1 MGVCVRVGV
10 SARVYVGKFGRAYG
24 FVFARDFFNEPLAS
38 GCLNTTAFLCESE
51 RVEFFLLMCAY
62 VCMHFIGYYLANN

>member
-10 SARVYVGKFGRAYG
+10 PARVHVGKFGRAYG
-24 FVFARDFFNEPLAS
+24 FVFAREFFNEPLAS

-51 RVEFFLLMCAY
+51 RVEFFFAY
-62 VCMHFIGYYLANN
+62 VCICLHAFYRVLPCQ